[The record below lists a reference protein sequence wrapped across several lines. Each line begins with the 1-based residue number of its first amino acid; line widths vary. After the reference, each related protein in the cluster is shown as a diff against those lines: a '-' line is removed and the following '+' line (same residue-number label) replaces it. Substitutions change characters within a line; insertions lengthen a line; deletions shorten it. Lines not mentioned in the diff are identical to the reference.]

1 MSRIHQ
7 AFENKKAFIAFV
19 TGGDPDLETTEKLV
33 IAMEEAGADLI
44 EIGIPFS
51 DPIAEGVVIQE
62 ANIRALSAGCT
73 TDKLFETV
81 KRAREKVTVPMV
93 FLTYINPIY
102 TYGKEKFMRRCAEC
116 GIDGLIIPDLPFE
129 EKGELLDVCRAYGID
144 IISLVAPTSHERIRM
159 IAEKAQGF
167 LYVVSSMGVT
177 GVRSKIETNLRH
189 KANGLFHQ
197 RIFSRAVIITDNR
210 RRAIGHRHHR
220 RLSNFPD
227 GINHRHNA
235 DIKVAAVNRKHGITC
250 NLHQSVGEGHDKGR
264 RP

>member
-62 ANIRALSAGCT
+62 ANIRALSAGST

-177 GVRSKIETNLRH
+177 GVRSKIETDIEGMVKLVRESSD
-189 KANGLFHQ
+189 
-197 RIFSRAVIITDNR
+197 IPC
-210 RRAIGHRHHR
+210 AIG
-220 RLSNFPD
+220 FGIATPEQAKAMAQIAD
-227 GINHRHNA
+227 GAIVGSAIVKLVGQYGRESIGPVA
-235 DIKVAAVNRKHGITC
+235 DYVRSMKAAVK
-250 NLHQSVGEGHDKGR
+250 L
-264 RP
+264 

>member
-73 TDKLFETV
+73 TDILFETV
-81 KRAREKVTVPMV
+81 KRAREKVTVPTV

-177 GVRSKIETNLRH
+177 GVRSKIETDIEGMVKLVRESSD
-189 KANGLFHQ
+189 
-197 RIFSRAVIITDNR
+197 IPC
-210 RRAIGHRHHR
+210 AIG
-220 RLSNFPD
+220 FGIATPEQAKAMAQIAD
-227 GINHRHNA
+227 GAIVGSAIVKLVGQYGRESIGPVA
-235 DIKVAAVNRKHGITC
+235 DYVRSMKAAVK
-250 NLHQSVGEGHDKGR
+250 L
-264 RP
+264 

>member
-1 MSRIHQ
+1 MSNIRK
-7 AFENKKAFIAFV
+7 AFEGGKAFIPFI
-19 TGGDPDLETTEKLV
+19 TCGDPSLEITEQLV
-33 IAMEEAGADLI
+33 YAMEEAGADLI

-177 GVRSKIETNLRH
+177 GVRSKIETDIEGMVKLVRESSD
-189 KANGLFHQ
+189 
-197 RIFSRAVIITDNR
+197 IPC
-210 RRAIGHRHHR
+210 AIG
-220 RLSNFPD
+220 FGIATPEQAKAMAQIAD
-227 GINHRHNA
+227 GAIVGSAIVKLVGQYGRESIGPVA
-235 DIKVAAVNRKHGITC
+235 DYVRSMKAAVK
-250 NLHQSVGEGHDKGR
+250 L
-264 RP
+264 